1 MLNRI
6 VMLGV
11 VGLLG
16 CAGSP
21 RAPNVAIER
30 FEAYVETMQLKVAGK
45 QVVRAALRVLAA
57 QGMRAGKPYPY
68 AGRTMIKAA
77 PPGRQP
83 GRPAQSGCQVE
94 IFQQPTGIV
103 LRATCH
109 KVQMLR
115 RPGVVAMPKRVDWE
129 DRYLVARIIEQA
141 DPMQRNKIWAY
152 EPTGYVTRRCA
163 YISAGPTAIP
173 PECARARRRR

>member
-6 VMLGV
+6 AVLGV
-11 VGLLG
+11 IGLMG

-21 RAPNVAIER
+21 RAPNVGIER
-30 FEAYVETMQLKVAGK
+30 FEAYIQTQQLKVEF
-45 QVVRAALRVLAA
+45 QRVLRATLRVLAS
-57 QGMRAGKPYPY
+57 QGMRTGKPYPY

-77 PPGRQP
+77 PPSRQP

-109 KVQMLR
+109 KVQMLA
-115 RPGVVAMPKRVDWE
+115 RPGVVAMPKRIDWE

-141 DPMQRNKIWAY
+141 DPARRNDIWSF

-163 YISAGPTAIP
+163 YISAGPTGMP